1 MHHAKRCT
9 SKQPQAFLGDA
20 LMLQVCLRM
29 CMRSNP
35 SHSLV
40 SGYTT
45 SKPNQSVHAQA
56 LQQLRAST
64 QVQDLADVR
73 ERMAAGLRA
82 LDAHGTPHA
91 QYGAGAGGDG
101 DAAFLGAAVVKT
113 VEAVGRMQAAGA
125 ACARHTPADI
135 MWLQMYGL
143 RPS

>member
-1 MHHAKRCT
+1 MSAHAHAQHST
-9 SKQPQAFLGDA
+9 P
-20 LMLQVCLRM
+20 
-29 CMRSNP
+29 
-35 SHSLV
+35 HSLV
-40 SGYTT
+40 LAYTT
-45 SKPNQSVHAQA
+45 SKPTRLVCAQA

-82 LDAHGTPHA
+82 LEAHGTPHA

-125 ACARHTPADI
+125 ACAP
-135 MWLQMYGL
+135 GL
-143 RPS
+143 RTLIVTMTMILCHMIASHLTCGIIWS